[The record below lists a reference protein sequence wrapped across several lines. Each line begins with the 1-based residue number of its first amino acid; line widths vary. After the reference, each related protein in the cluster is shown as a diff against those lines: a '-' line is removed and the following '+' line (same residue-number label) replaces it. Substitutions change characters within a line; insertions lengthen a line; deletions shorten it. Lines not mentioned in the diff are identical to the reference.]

1 MFMEQERQYSLTEV
15 ANLVGGVL
23 SECLPESLWVRAE
36 IGSLSERGGHAYMD
50 LVEKSSRGGLL
61 SAKMRG
67 VCWSDTWGMLQAWF
81 QQETDTALRAGMQVL
96 LEVEVSHHA
105 VYGLSLVVVGIDPRY
120 TAGDIAQQRQQTI
133 ARLRAEGVLDM
144 NKSLT
149 LPTLTRRLAIVSSDR
164 AAGYEDFCDQL
175 AAGGFPFRTALY
187 SATMQGDNAEQS
199 IIHALSAIAE
209 RAEEYDAVVIIRGG
223 GATSDLS
230 CFDQYN
236 LCNHCAQFPLPVL
249 TGIGHTRDVSVLDTV
264 AHTAL
269 KTPTAVAAFLN
280 DRMAAEAERIRQLRQ
295 RLGRT
300 AEHQILVR
308 RHRIELLRQRLEA
321 CSPARIYAL
330 GYSLLTVEGRVVRSV
345 ADVRRGQHVTTHL
358 ADGEVRSV
366 VE

>member
-1 MFMEQERQYSLTEV
+1 MVQEKQYRLSEV
-15 ANLVGGVL
+15 ANMVGVVIG
-23 SECLPESLWVRAE
+23 ECMPESLWVRAE

-81 QQETDTALRAGMQVL
+81 AQETGTVLHAGMQVL
-96 LEVEVSHHA
+96 LEVEVSHHP
-105 VYGLSLVVVGIDPRY
+105 VYGLSLVIVGIDPRY
-120 TAGDIAQQRQQTI
+120 TAGDIAQQRQQTLE
-133 ARLRAEGVLDM
+133 RLRTDGVLGM
-144 NKSLT
+144 NRSIELST
-149 LPTLTRRLAIVSSDR
+149 LVRRLAIISSDQ

-175 AAGGFPFRTALY
+175 RAGGYRFETELY
-187 SATMQGDNAEQS
+187 RATMQGDNAEQS
-199 IIHALSAIAE
+199 IIRALGAIAE
-209 RAEEYDAVVIIRGG
+209 RQEEYDAVVIIRGG

-230 CFDQYN
+230 CFDQYE
-236 LCNHCAQFPLPVL
+236 LCSHCAQFPLPIL

-269 KTPTAVAAFLN
+269 KTPTAVASFLLE
-280 DRMAAEAERIRQLRQ
+280 RMANESERIRQLRQ

-308 RHRIELLRQRLEA
+308 RHHIALLRQRLES

-330 GYSLLTVEGRVVRSV
+330 GYSLLTVDGRVVRSV
-345 ADVRRGQHVTTHL
+345 TDVRRGQRVTSHL
-358 ADGEVRSV
+358 ADGEVQSI